1 MSTNQNFAQFI
12 DMVKRGNPQQN
23 MLNLLKE
30 RAQGNPMFANM
41 LSLAQSGN
49 TQEIENIARNIAKE
63 KGIDFD
69 TEFNS
74 FKQKFGL

>member
-49 TQEIENIARNIAKE
+49 TQEIENIARNVAKE